1 MACLR
6 GLIGRTGQRLERA
19 NWTEAFS
26 TIILF
31 GQRVTGRASEG
42 IAYWILVLAAIALIV
57 IALGYLEVR
66 RRQSKVKRK
75 PGYAVV
81 FAGRKR
87 FSLFGGREKKF

>member
-6 GLIGRTGQRLERA
+6 GLIGRTGRRLERA

-31 GQRVTGRASEG
+31 GQQVTSKASEE
-42 IAYWILVLAAIALIV
+42 IAYWTLVLVAMVLIV

>member
-19 NWTEAFS
+19 NWAKAFS

-31 GQRVTGRASEG
+31 GQQVTSKASEQ
-42 IAYWILVLAAIALIV
+42 IAYWVLVLAVMALIV
-57 IALGYLEVR
+57 IALGYLEAR

-87 FSLFGGREKKF
+87 FSLFGGREKEF